1 MSLPQEWPWGFSW
14 AKSPFFVHGVGKI
27 LCFFSGPFLLGQ
39 HLSLLEVNLRF
50 APQEIMSYSLRFAK
64 PKLTKSAQFI
74 SHRLPSGFPTRPTRP
89 TRPTMFS
96 CNFSGGPDEK
106 LPNQEGFTIRGVS
119 NGLLNSL
126 TRILYHPRSM
136 VFDCPWK
143 SSVIGVKSLGKP

>member
-27 LCFFSGPFLLGQ
+27 LCFVSGPFLFGQ
-39 HLSLLEVNLRF
+39 DLSLLEVNLLF

-74 SHRLPSGFPTRPTRP
+74 SHRVPGGFPTRPYQTHQTHHVFLQFFWGTRWKIAE
-89 TRPTMFS
+89 
-96 CNFSGGPDEK
+96 SGGF
-106 LPNQEGFTIRGVS
+106 QWIRGVR

-126 TRILYHPRSM
+126 TRIYQDFVSSKIHAIRLSM
-136 VFDCPWK
+136 EE
-143 SSVIGVKSLGKP
+143 